1 MFTGIVEELG
11 TVKSVVTNSQSA
23 KLSITAEVVLRD
35 VKLGDS
41 IAVNGVC
48 LTVAEVGRNW
58 FLADVMPETIN
69 KTSLNELSSGSRVN
83 LERALR
89 LGDRFGGHIVSG
101 HIDGVGII
109 QAKQSIANANL
120 ITIQADK
127 HMLKYIVNKGSV
139 ALDGISLTVIECTLN
154 SLSVSI
160 IPHTLVFTTLHTKSI
175 GDKVNVETDMMAKY
189 AEKLLG
195 LEQSDHKQRKAGLN
209 REFLTNHGFFD

>member
-11 TVKSVVTNSQSA
+11 TVKSVVTTSHSA
-23 KLSITAEVVLRD
+23 KLSITADVVLRD

-58 FLADVMPETIN
+58 FLADVMPETVN
-69 KTSLNELSSGSRVN
+69 KTSLSELSSGSKVN

-101 HIDGVGII
+101 HIDGVGFI
-109 QAKQSIANANL
+109 QAKQTIGNASL
-120 ITIQADK
+120 ITVHLDE
-127 HMLKYIVNKGSV
+127 HMLKYVVNKGSV
-139 ALDGISLTVIECTLN
+139 ALDGISLTVVECTSN
-154 SLSVSI
+154 YLSVSI
-160 IPHTLVFTTLHTKSI
+160 IPHTLVATTLHTKSI

-195 LEQSDHKQRKAGLN
+195 LGNSDQNQPKSVLS
-209 REFLTNHGFFD
+209 REFLTTHGFFD